1 MAYQFKRLTKGDTPI
16 FSSGGYGFFR
26 LSSDILPTPT
36 TSLVY
41 TLSSDSSYYIVGTG
55 FTSEE
60 AIEADT
66 SGGTAG
72 SGLDSTWSGG
82 ELVIPNTYNG
92 KPVKAIAPKAFNAVR
107 NITSVY
113 IYDGIT
119 TFGHRC
125 FQCLSQHDTAMTSCR
140 LPNTLES
147 FGGEAGRVFWG
158 RQGLTRIDIPTS
170 VTILEQANYRYCSA
184 LTSVDMSNVTSLGDG
199 AFLATAL
206 TSVSMPN
213 VTSIGKFVFEECP
226 SLTSVSMPKVE
237 TIGEYAFNIIKALTS
252 LTIPSTCTSIGG
264 YALCCGSSTNKC
276 TFTFEGTTPPSIQSN
291 TFNASYI
298 NKIIV
303 PKGCGETYK
312 TATNWSRFADYIE
325 EATA

>member
-1 MAYQFKRLTKGDTPI
+1 MAYQFKRLTKGSTPI

-26 LSSDILPTPT
+26 LSSETLPTPT

-92 KPVKAIAPKAFNAVR
+92 LPVKAIAPKAFNGIL
-107 NITSVY
+107 NITSLY

-119 TFGHRC
+119 TIGHRC
-125 FQCLSQHDTAMTSCR
+125 FLCTSTYDTAMTSCR

-147 FGGEAGRVFWG
+147 LGGEECRVFYG
-158 RQGLTRIDIPTS
+158 RQGLTSIDIPEN
-170 VTILEQANYRYCSA
+170 VTTIGYAAFYECDS
-184 LTSVDMSNVTSLGDG
+184 LTSVDM
-199 AFLATAL
+199 
-206 TSVSMPN
+206 PN
-213 VTSIGKFVFEECP
+213 VTSMDASAFSDC
-226 SLTSVSMPKVE
+226 TS
-237 TIGEYAFNIIKALTS
+237 LTS
-252 LTIPSTCTSIGG
+252 LTIPSTCTNIGG
-264 YALCCGSSTNKC
+264 NALYCGTSSNKC
-276 TFTFEGTTPPSIQSN
+276 TFTFEGTTPPSIQAN

-303 PKGCGETYK
+303 PVGCGETYK
-312 TATNWSRFADYIE
+312 TATNWTNFADYIE
-325 EATA
+325 EATE